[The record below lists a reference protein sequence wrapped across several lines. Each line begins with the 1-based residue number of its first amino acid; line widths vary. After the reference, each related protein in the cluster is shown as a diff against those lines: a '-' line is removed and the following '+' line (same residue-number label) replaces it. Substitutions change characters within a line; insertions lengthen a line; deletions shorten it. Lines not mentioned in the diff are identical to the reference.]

1 MGKKW
6 AQKTVPIFFKKNGQR
21 KKKGGQKMGHQ
32 IGKDGISLKSKMNVL
47 KSMVPSRQRH
57 DLPTPGVPSNAAAG
71 DVNPKIS
78 NRVRSAGPGLPVTF
92 ELNVFISCWPF
103 SSSVYI
109 SQLIKYPTVGCPPA
123 STPPHTP
130 EQ

>member
-1 MGKKW
+1 MPERWTKKKDGQKMGTKKMS
-6 AQKTVPIFFKKNGQR
+6 PFFFKESGQSN

-47 KSMVPSRQRH
+47 KSMVPSRE
-57 DLPTPGVPSNAAAG
+57 AA
-71 DVNPKIS
+71 
-78 NRVRSAGPGLPVTF
+78 AGPGLPVTF

-123 STPPHTP
+123 PTPHP
-130 EQ
+130 